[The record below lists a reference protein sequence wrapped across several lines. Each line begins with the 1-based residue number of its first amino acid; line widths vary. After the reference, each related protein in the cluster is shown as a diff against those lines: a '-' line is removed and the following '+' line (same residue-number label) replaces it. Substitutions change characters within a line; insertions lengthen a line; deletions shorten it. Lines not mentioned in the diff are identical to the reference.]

1 MLPETMPLSDEFPT
15 PYPALNAVLED
26 LVGGARSA
34 LAESFVGANLQGS
47 FAVGDA
53 DENSDVDFLIAT
65 ARELSD
71 AQVQA
76 LESTHQRIYD
86 TAAAEWAR
94 HLGGSYVSLRVLRRH
109 IPPGVR
115 LPYLDNGSR
124 VIERSDHDDTL
135 VVRWVLR
142 EHGIVRPVAGPAAIG
157 PVELSG
163 RKPEN

>member
-34 LAESFVGANLQGS
+34 LAESFVGAYLQGS

-53 DENSDVDFLIAT
+53 DEYSDVDFLIAT

-76 LESTHQRIYD
+76 LESMHQRIYD
-86 TAAAEWAR
+86 TATAAWAR
-94 HLGGSYVSLRVLRRH
+94 PLECTYVSLRVLPRH
-109 IPPGVR
+109 RSPG
-115 LPYLDNGSR
+115 G
-124 VIERSDHDDTL
+124 
-135 VVRWVLR
+135 
-142 EHGIVRPVAGPAAIG
+142 
-157 PVELSG
+157 
-163 RKPEN
+163 